1 VSEALDRS
9 IRGGIGVGLLAL
21 VVVLLMAGQARAAVY
36 PAGGSTFSG
45 GMEGWKPA
53 QEPACNFGLGGL
65 CTATA
70 GYDGANGNP
79 AGSLAA
85 TTTVLVNVGGV
96 FKSTAIFESP
106 NFTASEGG
114 PATVSLD
121 RQLAS
126 ANLLDLTPTL
136 TYRVILVDRTGG
148 SSTDVITDSV
158 SGAVETFGN
167 KEGATKLVAGHTYAL
182 LIDSETTSSLANV
195 GLLGSAVARFDNVSV
210 TVGAGAGGGPGGGAG
225 NGGGAGGGN
234 GAADGLTNASL
245 ATLMQ
250 SSLIGPAILK
260 GKRVFVKAKCP
271 AQVGRACRVSV
282 QGLLKKGKPATSK
295 RTAKIAKGKTKQL
308 VLKVKPK
315 MRPKVAKKKKL
326 LFKQTVKAGKAKATV
341 YKRLKLIK
349 R

>member
-1 VSEALDRS
+1 VA
-9 IRGGIGVGLLAL
+9 
-21 VVVLLMAGQARAAVY
+21 VLLVAGQARAAVY
-36 PAGGSTFSG
+36 PTGGSTFSG
-45 GMEGWKPA
+45 GTEGWKTA
-53 QEPACNFGLGGL
+53 QEPACNLGLGGL

-85 TTTVLVNVGGV
+85 TTTVLVNAGGV

-106 NFTASEGG
+106 NFIANEGG

-136 TYRVILVDRTGG
+136 SYRVTLVDRTGG
-148 SSTDVITDSV
+148 ESIDVITDSV
-158 SGAVETFGN
+158 TGPVETFGG
-167 KEGATKLVAGHTYAL
+167 KEGATKLVANHTYAL
-182 LIDSETTSSLANV
+182 LINSETTSSLANV
-195 GLLGSAVARFDNVSV
+195 GLLGSSVARFDNVLV
-210 TVGAGAGGGPGGGAG
+210 TVGPGAGSGGGAG
-225 NGGGAGGGN
+225 GNAGGGAGGGGN
-234 GAADGLTNASL
+234 AGGAGGGLTNASL

-271 AQVGRACRVSV
+271 AKVGRACRVSV
-282 QGLLKKGKPATSK
+282 QGLLKKRKPATNTRS
-295 RTAKIAKGKTKQL
+295 AKIAKGKTKQL

-315 MRPKVAKKKKL
+315 MLTKVAKKKKL